1 MKKLDEMKR
10 LKLLKI
16 EEKGFYLMFYGLVC
30 VIVVQAFL
38 NDFKDIQ
45 EVILPMV
52 LLVIVSIYFIIVCF
66 KEGIWLYQDVN
77 QKKSI
82 VVSIFV
88 GIVGAFIFGYKLYL
102 LNRLHVGYLLMIFLI
117 VTILMYLILIGVNR
131 IYVKRVDHLEDGDE
145 E

>member
-16 EEKGFYLMFYGLVC
+16 EEKGFYLMFYGLVF

-52 LLVIVSIYFIIVCF
+52 LLVTVSIYFIIVCF
-66 KEGIWLYQDVN
+66 KERIWSYQDVN

-131 IYVKRVDHLEDGDE
+131 IYVKRVERLEDGDE

>member
-16 EEKGFYLMFYGLVC
+16 EEKGFYLMFYGLVF

-45 EVILPMV
+45 EVILPIV
-52 LLVIVSIYFIIVCF
+52 LLVTVSIYFIIVCF

-117 VTILMYLILIGVNR
+117 VTILMYLILTGVNR

>member
-16 EEKGFYLMFYGLVC
+16 EEKGFYLMFYGLVF

-45 EVILPMV
+45 EVILPIV
-52 LLVIVSIYFIIVCF
+52 LLVTVSIYFIIVCF
-66 KEGIWLYQDVN
+66 KEGIWSYQDVN

-117 VTILMYLILIGVNR
+117 VTILMYLVLTGVNR
-131 IYVKRVDHLEDGDE
+131 IYVKRVERLEDGDE

>member
-52 LLVIVSIYFIIVCF
+52 LLVTVSVYFIIVCF
-66 KEGIWLYQDVN
+66 KEWIWSYQDVN

>member
-1 MKKLDEMKR
+1 MKKLDERKR

-52 LLVIVSIYFIIVCF
+52 CL
-66 KEGIWLYQDVN
+66 
-77 QKKSI
+77 
-82 VVSIFV
+82 
-88 GIVGAFIFGYKLYL
+88 
-102 LNRLHVGYLLMIFLI
+102 
-117 VTILMYLILIGVNR
+117 
-131 IYVKRVDHLEDGDE
+131 
-145 E
+145 

>member
-16 EEKGFYLMFYGLVC
+16 EEKGFYLMFYGLVF

-66 KEGIWLYQDVN
+66 KEGIWSYRDVN

-82 VVSIFV
+82 VVSILV
-88 GIVGAFIFGYKLYL
+88 GIVGSFIFGYKLYL

-131 IYVKRVDHLEDGDE
+131 IYVKRVERLEDGDE

>member
-52 LLVIVSIYFIIVCF
+52 LLVIVSVYFIIVVSGCKS
-66 KEGIWLYQDVN
+66 KEKYCDIYLCRNCWSFYIWV
-77 QKKSI
+77 
-82 VVSIFV
+82 
-88 GIVGAFIFGYKLYL
+88 
-102 LNRLHVGYLLMIFLI
+102 
-117 VTILMYLILIGVNR
+117 
-131 IYVKRVDHLEDGDE
+131 
-145 E
+145 

>member
-66 KEGIWLYQDVN
+66 YAK
-77 QKKSI
+77 
-82 VVSIFV
+82 
-88 GIVGAFIFGYKLYL
+88 
-102 LNRLHVGYLLMIFLI
+102 
-117 VTILMYLILIGVNR
+117 
-131 IYVKRVDHLEDGDE
+131 
-145 E
+145 

>member
-16 EEKGFYLMFYGLVC
+16 EEKGFYLMFYGLVF

-52 LLVIVSIYFIIVCF
+52 LLVIVSIYFIIACF
-66 KEGIWLYQDVN
+66 KEGIWSYQDVN

-117 VTILMYLILIGVNR
+117 VTILMYLILTGVNR
-131 IYVKRVDHLEDGDE
+131 IYVKRVERLEDGDE

>member
-52 LLVIVSIYFIIVCF
+52 LLVIVSIYFITVCF
-66 KEGIWLYQDVN
+66 KEGIWSYQDVN

-82 VVSIFV
+82 VVSILV

-117 VTILMYLILIGVNR
+117 VTILMYLILTGVNR
-131 IYVKRVDHLEDGDE
+131 IYAKRIDHLEDGDE

>member
-16 EEKGFYLMFYGLVC
+16 EEKGFYLMFYGLVF

-66 KEGIWLYQDVN
+66 KEGIWSYHDVN